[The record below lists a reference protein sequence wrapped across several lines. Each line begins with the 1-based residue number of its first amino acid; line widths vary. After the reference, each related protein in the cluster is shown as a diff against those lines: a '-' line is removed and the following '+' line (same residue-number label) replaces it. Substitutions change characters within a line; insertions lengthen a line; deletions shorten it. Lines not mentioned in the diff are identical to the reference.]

1 MQSLLNASKAWQ
13 NIPDGSLKKREL
25 SIKHTKNKLS
35 LITEVE
41 EPKSS
46 SLLKP
51 RRWNNFIVKFQN
63 LKGKLVSQELTIRK
77 LMWKITYLKLNQCF

>member
-13 NIPDGSLKKREL
+13 NIPNGSLKKRKL

-35 LITEVE
+35 LVTEVE

-63 LKGKLVSQELTIRK
+63 LKRKLV
-77 LMWKITYLKLNQCF
+77 